1 MPRST
6 SSSRSRRVWFAALA
20 LAAVLPATAYGQGA
34 TNPTFTRIQQGA
46 ASDGAVID
54 CLTSSTNLLNC
65 PTASSASG
73 DWRQV
78 TCLND
83 GSAKVFICPGRCDC
97 SNTAHRF
104 VSLAAG
110 SSFSFGASAKS
121 LSLACISSSGTNTV
135 RCYAE
140 R

>member
-1 MPRST
+1 MRRLT
-6 SSSRSRRVWFAALA
+6 TSSRSSRVWFAALA
-20 LAAVLPATAYGQGA
+20 LALILPVNAYGQGA

-46 ASDGAVID
+46 SGDGAVID
-54 CLTSSTNLLNC
+54 CLTTSTNLLNC
-65 PTASSASG
+65 PTTSTASG

-83 GSAKVFICPGRCDC
+83 GSQKVFICPGNCDC
-97 SNTAHRF
+97 STPSSRW

-110 SSFSFGASAKS
+110 SSFVFGASAKS
-121 LSLACISSSGTNTV
+121 LKLSCLSSSGTNTV

>member
-1 MPRST
+1 MPRSNT
-6 SSSRSRRVWFAALA
+6 SSRSNPVWFAALA
-20 LAAVLPATAYGQGA
+20 LALVLPARAYGQGA

-46 ASDGAVID
+46 SGDGAVID
-54 CLTSSTNLLNC
+54 CLTTSTNLLNC
-65 PTASSASG
+65 PTASTASG

-83 GSAKVFICPGRCDC
+83 GSQKVFICPGNCDC
-97 SNTAHRF
+97 APTGNRW

-110 SSFSFGASAKS
+110 SSFAFGASAKS
-121 LSLACISSSGTNTV
+121 LKLSCISSSGTNTV